1 MKIELEGNG
10 HGVWVKN
17 WEDVFEA
24 QKEEIEQI
32 IQTYKKI
39 IEKEKVRLTD
49 NTLVVPLPR
58 R

>member
-17 WEDVFEA
+17 WEAVFED

-39 IEKEKVRLTD
+39 VENQVRLTD
-49 NTLVVPLPR
+49 NTLVVR
-58 R
+58 

>member
-39 IEKEKVRLTD
+39 IKNQVRLSD